1 MPISRAETGIESAV
15 VPVEKMAATRWA
27 TQGAAF
33 FLVAMVAVVLA
44 GFYFRGETPLS
55 PVVTVGVFFLFFV
68 VIRLWVGGSLWPALV
83 GGMAGAVA
91 VVFNADLPQ
100 ELPLEAFGSKH
111 VLQGLIVD
119 RQDRYD
125 SVLLELSELAWPER
139 GWESPDR
146 VRLSVEP
153 QKVGPAQPGDRIAA
167 VVRLRRP
174 MGSQVPGASDYGI
187 WLRGHGFV
195 ATGYV
200 SGPSVTILEST
211 RQWFWN
217 RVRHQIS
224 QWIVSR
230 LPRETVGLSE
240 GILVGKRGRIEAT
253 LSDAMQVSGTYHLLA
268 ISGQHLAMVAG
279 WSFLLIRWILVLW
292 IPISQRWDMK
302 RLAALLTLIPLIVYS
317 LLAGWSVSTQ
327 RATLMAGL
335 MFLGIVLWRRTA
347 SLHSLILSAIV
358 LLLLWP
364 RELFS
369 AGFQLSYSAVAG
381 LILFFNTFPM
391 KGHFWYRFGLF
402 IGVTLFMGIVTAP
415 IVAFHFHRFS
425 PYGFF
430 GNLFAVPWVS
440 FLSVPL
446 GLGALLMHGVVPS
459 WGDGLLDWMAWSMG
473 VFARWVEWI
482 ALWPDAWQRLP
493 GPSLWGISWSV
504 VLLAASFIW
513 PWRRGRF
520 FWVVM
525 GLLALFWPRQ
535 GPIAGRLHMACLD
548 VGQAMAGV
556 IRDPE
561 GRWML
566 VDAGG
571 TDSPRFNVGEGLVSA
586 YLWHQNVRELE
597 RIIISHPQKDH
608 MGGVRAVMR
617 NFPVK
622 ELWLGHFP
630 DEEKRSYEL
639 RRIMEMATQK
649 GVTIRRI
656 DHPFTQN
663 GIANWEVFTPEMD
676 VVNPA
681 SVNDRSLIVRM
692 TMGSHH
698 FLFPGDIG
706 AKGEKWLVKR
716 YPHRHYSVVVAPHH
730 GSKTSSTPDFVA
742 TLHPQ
747 HVVFS
752 SGAVIGSNR
761 KIPHPEVL
769 ARWQESGA
777 RLWRTDRQGTVIWE
791 TDGRNL
797 WFQPEDRGG

>member
-1 MPISRAETGIESAV
+1 ME
-15 VPVEKMAATRWA
+15 AARWA
-27 TQGAAF
+27 TQGTAF
-33 FLVAMVAVVLA
+33 FLVGMVAVVLA
-44 GFYFRGETPLS
+44 GFFFRGEAPL
-55 PVVTVGVFFLFFV
+55 PPLVAVGVFLLFFV
-68 VIRLWVGGSLWPALV
+68 VIRLLGGRSLWPVLA
-83 GGMAGAVA
+83 GGIAGGVA
-91 VVFNADLPQ
+91 VFLNAGFPQ
-100 ELPLEAFGSKH
+100 ELPLESFGEKS
-111 VLQGLIVD
+111 VMRGLIVD

-125 SVLLELSELAWPER
+125 SVLLELSELSWPDR
-139 GWESPDR
+139 GWKSPDL

-153 QKVGPAQPGDRIAA
+153 GKVGPAQPGDRMEAI
-167 VVRLRRP
+167 VRLRRP
-174 MGSQVPGASDYGI
+174 YGNQVPGASDYGV

-200 SGPSVTILEST
+200 SGPSVTILQST

-240 GILVGKRGRIEAT
+240 GILVGKRGRIEAA

-279 WSFLLIRWILVLW
+279 WSFLFIRWILVLW
-292 IPISQRWDMK
+292 IPVSRRWDMK
-302 RLAALLTLIPLIVYS
+302 RLAALLTLVPLIVYS

-335 MFLGIVLWRRTA
+335 MFLGVFLWRRTI
-347 SLHSLILSAIV
+347 SVNSLILSAII
-358 LLLLWP
+358 LLMLWP

-369 AGFQLSYSAVAG
+369 AGFQLSYGAVAG

-391 KGHFWYRFGLF
+391 AGRFWYRFWSL

-415 IVAFHFHRFS
+415 IIAFHFHRFS

-446 GLGALLMHGVVPS
+446 GLGALLMHWVVPS

-493 GPSLWGISWSV
+493 GPSLWGICWSV
-504 VLLAASFIW
+504 VLLAAGFVW
-513 PWRRGRF
+513 PWKRGRF

-525 GLLALFWPRQ
+525 GLLALLWPRQ
-535 GPIAGRLHMACLD
+535 GPVAGRLHVACLD

-556 IRDPE
+556 VRDPE

-571 TDSPRFNVGEGLVSA
+571 TDSLRFNVGEGLVSA
-586 YLWHQNVRELE
+586 YLWHQNVRALE

-608 MGGVRAVMR
+608 MVGVRAVLR

-630 DEEKRSYEL
+630 DKEKSSPEFRK
-639 RRIMEMATQK
+639 IIEMATQK

-656 DHPFTQN
+656 DHLFRQD
-663 GIANWEVFTPEMD
+663 GIADLEVFTPEVD
-676 VVNPA
+676 
-681 SVNDRSLIVRM
+681 SVNGSSMNNRSLMVRM
-692 TMGSHH
+692 TMGSHR
-698 FLFPGDIG
+698 FLFPGDIE
-706 AKGEKWLVKR
+706 AKGEKWFVNR
-716 YPHRHYSVVVAPHH
+716 DPHRKYSVVVAPHH
-730 GSKTSSTPDFVA
+730 GSKTSSTPDFVSA
-742 TLHPQ
+742 LHAQ

-752 SGAVIGSNR
+752 SGAIVGRNGNM
-761 KIPHPEVL
+761 PHPQVL
-769 ARWQESGA
+769 ARWKESGA
-777 RLWRTDRQGTVIWE
+777 QLWRTDRQGTVVWE